1 MLLPRPPI
9 CLLLGEAISGLS
21 LLSGYKTNPVAKE
34 YGCVSPFLSSPPGGI
49 LHHWHVGH
57 PTCSERLRKSRGAHA
72 LLAAHRVVRDQ
83 LCDFTVAIQDSQAG
97 QRRRHFLSK
106 ECTHSI
112 NPRRVLW
119 HCSFPAP
126 LAPSRTQVPDSL
138 SPKTS
143 RTHQA
148 YLYFLHKSFGIADL
162 FQKH

>member
-9 CLLLGEAISGLS
+9 YLLLGEAISRLS
-21 LLSGYKTNPVAKE
+21 LLSGYKTNPIAKE
-34 YGCVSPFLSSPPGGI
+34 YSRVSPFLSSPWGGI

-57 PTCSERLRKSRGAHA
+57 PCSERLRKSRGVHA

-97 QRRRHFLSK
+97 QRRRRFLSK
-106 ECTHSI
+106 ECTNSI

-119 HCSFPAP
+119 CCSFPAP

-143 RTHQA
+143 RTYQA
-148 YLYFLHKSFGIADL
+148 YPYFLHRSFGTADL